1 MAYATIDSYTDST
14 VFVTIGGLEYPA
26 RNYDCFRL
34 YLNSTHMGWK
44 DPTSGSSAHG
54 DSFEF
59 DITQSVDGRIT
70 QAGYHIVHVYGVYR
84 GREYPI
90 PIRGNDGI
98 RIKNGGGDKPLVHP
112 LTYIKLIDIISAED
126 GYVKVQIQTDGYGDV
141 DLISVTKGWDLMGR
155 YKNKKYEYIK
165 GDNIRPDQV
174 SDGKFYGTA
183 TYEFNK
189 TDLSYFPSVPVG
201 TCYIASGN
209 SGITYSEYSIY
220 SKPFLCMSTYDQWI
234 SYDRTYATTLKFSG
248 GQMFAGVDYLSSV
261 KRDWTRLVNMSFYL
275 EATTYGDI
283 KYSTYSGYIPQYGDI
298 ITADMYNA
306 LLSSVYNCC
315 ERVGVYTGYL
325 PSRVSSNQIISKN
338 FIQDIG
344 KTIDECLV
352 KQKRTA
358 NEIAVSN

>member
-1 MAYATIDSYTDST
+1 MAYGVVTYNSSDRTVTVSYRNLGHSGKSYAQ
-14 VFVTIGGLEYPA
+14 FSITIGGQTFYSGDYPSWNTSNEA
-26 RNYDCFRL
+26 NLIYKIDSIPDGWYNVELHAKTNKWYPIYDVRF
-34 YLNSTHMGWK
+34 S
-44 DPTSGSSAHG
+44 
-54 DSFEF
+54 
-59 DITQSVDGRIT
+59 DGNN
-70 QAGYHIVHVYGVYR
+70 QLHVYG
-84 GREYPI
+84 
-90 PIRGNDGI
+90 
-98 RIKNGGGDKPLVHP
+98 GGYQPQAHP

-155 YKNKKYEYIK
+155 YKSKKYEYIR

-174 SDGKFYGTA
+174 SDGKFYGTV

-209 SGITYSEYSIY
+209 SGITYSDYSIF
-220 SKPFLCMSTYDQWI
+220 SKPFLCISENEQWI
-234 SYDRTYATTLKFSG
+234 SYEGTYATTLKFSG

-283 KYSTYSGYIPQYGDI
+283 KYSTYSEYIPQYGDV
-298 ITADMYNA
+298 ITANMYNA
-306 LLSSVYNCC
+306 LLSSVYRCC
-315 ERVGVYTGYL
+315 ERVGVYTTYL
-325 PSRVSSNQIISKN
+325 PSRVSPNQIIPKS
-338 FIQDIG
+338 FISDIG
-344 KTIDECLV
+344 WTINECIRRQ
-352 KQKRTA
+352 KQIA

>member
-1 MAYATIDSYTDST
+1 MARIVNTYIKSRNELVVQMDGLSYNNENKMHFVLIWDYKDISFADSY
-14 VFVTIGGLEYPA
+14 
-26 RNYDCFRL
+26 N
-34 YLNSTHMGWK
+34 
-44 DPTSGSSAHG
+44 TSGDANVIFNISSVPSG
-54 DSFEF
+54 NQYFIVKRIMEQSGRRYVVGEF
-59 DITQSVDGRIT
+59 NIEVS
-70 QAGYHIVHVYGVYR
+70 
-84 GREYPI
+84 
-90 PIRGNDGI
+90 
-98 RIKNGGGDKPLVHP
+98 GGSQPSVHP

>member
-1 MAYATIDSYTDST
+1 MAYGVVTYNSSDRTVTVNYRDLGHSGKSYAQFSI
-14 VFVTIGGLEYPA
+14 TIGGQTFYSGDYPSWNTSNEA
-26 RNYDCFRL
+26 NLIYKIDSIPDGWYNVELHAKTNKWYPIYDVRF
-34 YLNSTHMGWK
+34 S
-44 DPTSGSSAHG
+44 
-54 DSFEF
+54 
-59 DITQSVDGRIT
+59 DGNN
-70 QAGYHIVHVYGVYR
+70 QLHVYG
-84 GREYPI
+84 
-90 PIRGNDGI
+90 
-98 RIKNGGGDKPLVHP
+98 GGYHPQAHP

-220 SKPFLCMSTYDQWI
+220 SKPFLCMSEYGQWV

-283 KYSTYSGYIPQYGDI
+283 KYSTYSEYIPRYGDV

-315 ERVGVYTGYL
+315 ERVGVYTTYL

-338 FIQDIG
+338 FIRDIG
-344 KTIDECLV
+344 LTIDECLV
-352 KQKRTA
+352 KQKRIT
-358 NEIAVSN
+358 NERAVSN